1 MNYREAFDKT
11 LKTFGITAKSLSEA
25 TGVQERQI
33 SLFRKGKDL
42 MAGNFF
48 LLVEALP
55 EPARQHFFEQLGGQP
70 SDLASIQFEG
80 NQPSDP
86 SSVVNSMNSTELVQL
101 LGAISDKLKQ
111 GSGVPQELIQV

>member
-42 MAGNFF
+42 MASNFF
-48 LLVEALP
+48 LLIEALP
-55 EPARQHFFEQLGGQP
+55 EPARQHFFEQLGGQT
-70 SDLASIQFEG
+70 SDFTSTQFERD
-80 NQPSDP
+80 QSSDP
-86 SSVVNSMNSTELVQL
+86 TSVVNSMSSTELAQL
-101 LGAISDKLKQ
+101 LLAIADKLNQ
-111 GSGVPQELIQV
+111 SSMVAQELIQV